1 MGYLKGKVLASGK
14 GREFKER
21 TAVKV
26 VHYRDAYQ
34 EDIPRIINPE
44 RALNYIRSSLARQSG
59 FNQTIFGL
67 DSFLRECGV
76 SCFQGQHQVENTISS
91 ITRRLESGDFLLLGD
106 RSDGFDTIQFFGGL
120 SPFLSSTFRY
130 KVEGLP
136 SRPQRGGGYSTKAQV
151 EHLVPDI
158 PKSAEVTAELPPSTM
173 ATAIKAMTAA
183 PRKKAI
189 ELQSYSVEQVL
200 ANPELQGV
208 TPVNFID
215 PASMLVDDIVTF
227 LEEGKSFIQSP
238 SLSSAAMMAAIV
250 VPGKLIDGAAK
261 QVLKREMSDVTQY
274 VANSLKNVNVKSAN
288 RVNEA
293 LGQYGGDHVA
303 RVLKLEEHS
312 DFIKR
317 YHGPDNFYTKDGKLV
332 EAEFKGYSSDS
343 KTLGVNSKG
352 QPQGSEKKNLQR
364 AQLMRTK
371 KAKIGQDSNRIGGA
385 YTAGE
390 VDLWGRIEAVEG
402 KKMHLAVFTNTETG
416 QARAFWQDSDGN
428 LVGNP
433 VVDEFIPQF
442 EEAKSLI
449 GKALKGN

>member
-1 MGYLKGKVLASGK
+1 M
-14 GREFKER
+14 RI
-21 TAVKV
+21 
-26 VHYRDAYQ
+26 VHFRDAYQ
-34 EDIPRIINPE
+34 EDIPIIVKPDK
-44 RALNYIRSSLARQSG
+44 AAGYIREYLSRQPG
-59 FNQTIFGL
+59 FYETVFGI
-67 DSFLRECGV
+67 DTFLRDSGITY
-76 SCFQGQHQVENTISS
+76 FQGPHQIPSIMERISW
-91 ITRRLESGDFLLLGD
+91 RLESGDFLLLGD
-106 RSDGFDTIQFFGGL
+106 REDGFDTILFFGDIN
-120 SPFLSSTFRY
+120 PFVSSTFHERV
-130 KVEGLP
+130 K
-136 SRPQRGGGYSTKAQV
+136 R
-151 EHLVPDI
+151 
-158 PKSAEVTAELPPSTM
+158 LPPRLQYGYGNYSKAPEPIIEPDMTPAPEAPADLHPSPM
-173 ATAIKAMTAA
+173 ATAINAMASA

-261 QVLKREMSDVTQY
+261 QVLKREMGDVTQY
-274 VANSLKNVNVKSAN
+274 AANALKNVNVKSAN

-303 RVLKLEEHS
+303 RVLKLDEHS

-343 KTLGVNSKG
+343 ATLGVNSKG
-352 QPQGSEKKNLQR
+352 YKQGSEQKNLAR
-364 AQLMRTK
+364 ARQMSK
-371 KAKIGQDSNRIGGA
+371 KKPRIGKESNRIGGA
-385 YTAGE
+385 YTEGE
-390 VDLWGRIEAVEG
+390 INGLWGKIMEDKG
-402 KKMHLAVFTNTETG
+402 QKMHLAVFTNTETG
-416 QARAFWQDSDGN
+416 QVRAFWQDAQGS

-433 VVDEFIPQF
+433 VVNELIPNF
-442 EEAKSLI
+442 NEAKNLI
-449 GKALKGN
+449 STALN